1 MKKGILLILALGM
14 LLALVFTGCASKA
27 PADEPEATPA
37 ITDEATPEP
46 EVSAEPESARLAG
59 IKESGELVLAT
70 GNYVPF
76 EFLDEDTNEIVGYDI
91 DLIRLMA
98 DKLGVELKVV
108 DMDFTSL
115 IPTLQAGNADVVCA
129 AMYINPDREEVVDFA
144 TPYMETGMVL
154 VVPEDNDTIQSTD
167 DLTGLRVGA
176 KMGATSEAVLQEML
190 DNGADFEIVT
200 YNETVDYMLDLQTGR
215 IDAAV
220 NDLLNQ
226 LEFNKTN
233 DGLKIVGDPFTSAE
247 LGIAVQQGDADLI
260 AFINE
265 CLAEFKADGTM
276 DELYSKWIVGE

>member
-1 MKKGILLILALGM
+1 MKRSIFFAFTLCVFLVA
-14 LLALVFTGCASKA
+14 ALVGCSDST
-27 PADEPEATPA
+27 ADDSATSSQDA
-37 ITDEATPEP
+37 GG
-46 EVSAEPESARLAG
+46 RLAEIQQRG
-59 IKESGELVLAT
+59 TLILAT
-70 GNYVPF
+70 GNYIPF
-76 EFLDEDTNEIVGYDI
+76 EFLDESSNEMVGYDI
-91 DLIRLMA
+91 DLMRLMA
-98 DKLGVELKVV
+98 DKLGVELEVK

-115 IPTLQAGNADVVCA
+115 IPSLQAGNVDVVCA
-129 AMYINPDREEVVDFA
+129 AMYIKPEREEVVDFA

-154 VVPEDNDTIQSTD
+154 VVPADNTSIQSTD

-176 KMGATSEAVLQEML
+176 KMGATSEAVLQELL
-190 DNGADFEIVT
+190 DNGADFEIVS

-233 DGLKIVGDPFTSAE
+233 DGLKIVGEPFTSAE
-247 LGIAVQQGDADLI
+247 LGIAVQDGDAELL

-276 DELYSKWIVGE
+276 DELYSQWIVGE